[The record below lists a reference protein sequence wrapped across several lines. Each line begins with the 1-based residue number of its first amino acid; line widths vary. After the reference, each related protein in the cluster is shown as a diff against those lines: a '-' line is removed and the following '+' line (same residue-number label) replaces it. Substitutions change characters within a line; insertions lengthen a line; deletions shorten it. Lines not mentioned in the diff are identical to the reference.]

1 MLSQAR
7 PARAWKRRFGAVSYT
22 RRMAQTPG
30 GMQINVFKVCP
41 NPPWLSL
48 RRGFRVI
55 SSPAPPTAPRAQSSI
70 HLSGVP
76 KRPHRFTS
84 EHTINQSTSQLS
96 SPGGGRCAGSAI
108 SGSMTDGILQGGN
121 KGRRYSCQQTDLLV
135 GEVKAL
141 ERTIYG
147 DRRTHSK
154 LLLM

>member
-1 MLSQAR
+1 MFAVVRFQSAPFVACPTPLS
-7 PARAWKRRFGAVSYT
+7 PIS
-22 RRMAQTPG
+22 
-30 GMQINVFKVCP
+30 
-41 NPPWLSL
+41 
-48 RRGFRVI
+48 
-55 SSPAPPTAPRAQSSI
+55 SSPAPPIAPLAQSSI

-84 EHTINQSTSQLS
+84 EHTINQSERQLS
-96 SPGGGRCAGSAI
+96 SPGGGRCARSAI
-108 SGSMTDGILQGGN
+108 SGSMTDGILQRGN

-135 GEVKAL
+135 GEVNVQ